1 MNTGLFFILYLK
13 LVGCCTAL
21 KLGIFQYRF
30 LRGIA
35 YREFTRLVHG
45 YLGGRRIP
53 LPACCYHA
61 IRRTF
66 PDTSDYAGFET
77 EDA

>member
-1 MNTGLFFILYLK
+1 MVHFH
-13 LVGCCTAL
+13 
-21 KLGIFQYRF
+21 YRF

-53 LPACCYHA
+53 LPACSYHA
-61 IRRTF
+61 IRKAF
-66 PDTSDYAGFET
+66 PDEAAYAGFDP
-77 EDA
+77 EDAD